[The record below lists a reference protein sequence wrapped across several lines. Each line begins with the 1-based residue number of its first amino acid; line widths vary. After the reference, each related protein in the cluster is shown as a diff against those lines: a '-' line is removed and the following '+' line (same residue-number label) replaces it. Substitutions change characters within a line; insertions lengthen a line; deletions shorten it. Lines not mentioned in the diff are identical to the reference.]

1 MFSPHKILVTGGTGH
16 LGSALIRELVHGRQ
30 VSPRDIR
37 VLFLEGT
44 PTDGLADIPGLNLVP
59 GDIRRMEDVE
69 RAARGVG
76 YIFHLAAST
85 SFDPRAKRTQWEINV
100 EGTRNILD
108 AVERSATIRKMCYTS
123 TVNVLGVPD
132 PPESLGDFESADPFR
147 SRPRLHSFAAAGET
161 LRFADEVRAG
171 RIPRWERRVGIGYF
185 DSKLAAQELVTE
197 RARAAG
203 LNVVSVL
210 PGTFFGRYGI
220 PAGNGAYFL
229 ALYRR
234 KVPGVL
240 AGGMSLGHISD
251 IVDGHLLAMERGAPG
266 SRHIITGRP
275 EDNLHFREIMGILVE
290 TLRCRF
296 PGRRIP
302 LPAVVWPGFVASV
315 AAVLAEG
322 VSALSRKPCLI
333 SRGLIKAGMQPLFYS
348 CAGAKHDLGYVPR
361 RSFREAAEEMC
372 RDFDERRLFGK
383 PILY

>member
-1 MFSPHKILVTGGTGH
+1 MCSSHKTLVTGGTGH
-16 LGSALIRELVHGRQ
+16 LGSALIQELVHGRQ

-37 VLFLEGT
+37 VLFLKGT
-44 PTDGLADIPGLNLVP
+44 PTDGLAGIPGLDLIP
-59 GDIRRMEDVE
+59 GDIRRIEDVE

-76 YIFHLAAST
+76 YVFHLAAST

-132 PPESLGDFESADPFR
+132 PPGGLGDFESADPFR
-147 SRPRLHSFAAAGET
+147 SRPRLHSFGAAGEA

-171 RIPRWERRVGIGYF
+171 RIPRWERRIGIGYF

-197 RARAAG
+197 RTRTAG

-210 PGTFFGRYGI
+210 PGTFFGPCGTI
-220 PAGNGAYFL
+220 VGNGAYLL

-251 IVDGHLLAMERGAPG
+251 IVDGHLLAMERGMPG

-275 EDNLHFREIMGILVE
+275 EDNLHFREIMSVLVG

-302 LPAVVWPGFVASV
+302 LPAVVWPRFVAST

-322 VSALSRKPCLI
+322 FSALFRRPCLI

-348 CAGAKHDLGYVPR
+348 CAGAKRDLGYDPR

-372 RDFDERRLFGK
+372 LDFDERGFFRA
-383 PILY
+383 